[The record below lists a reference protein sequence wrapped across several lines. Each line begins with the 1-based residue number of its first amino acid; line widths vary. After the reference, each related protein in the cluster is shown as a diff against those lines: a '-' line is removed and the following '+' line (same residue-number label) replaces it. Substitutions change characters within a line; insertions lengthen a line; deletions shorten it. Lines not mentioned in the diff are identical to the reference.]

1 MSGEGRGIKSFA
13 KAFYLPLGGIIKHI
27 IKLPIP
33 ADAGIGCFG
42 FLIGCGEGWQAL
54 WGVVIK
60 QVFERNK
67 VGQSLVGI
75 FVVIDRDITDIHFG
89 KNEFEIVVHHD
100 VFTPEAT

>member
-54 WGVVIK
+54 
-60 QVFERNK
+60 
-67 VGQSLVGI
+67 
-75 FVVIDRDITDIHFG
+75 
-89 KNEFEIVVHHD
+89 
-100 VFTPEAT
+100 